1 MNFKGLKMALGN
13 LGVMTTQINN
23 YKMRFLGDGF
33 AGECELLGNKREYTK
48 LVRMSVNSRYD
59 HEQVVQAQKLIEEW
73 QRGSEVN
80 GQCVICGAV
89 VCDCINHSNDNEI
102 CWWLGTV
109 AGSASNYLSVH
120 CWENAEGVVTREKS
134 YLSRQ
139 NL

>member
-1 MNFKGLKMALGN
+1 MNFKWLKMALGN
-13 LGVMTTQINN
+13 LGVMTTKINN

-80 GQCVICGAV
+80 G
-89 VCDCINHSNDNEI
+89 
-102 CWWLGTV
+102 
-109 AGSASNYLSVH
+109 
-120 CWENAEGVVTREKS
+120 
-134 YLSRQ
+134 
-139 NL
+139 